1 MVSIKKLQEMT
12 AMKILLLGAQ
22 GMLGS
27 DLQPILSAKH
37 EVLGKDI
44 QDFDIT
50 DRDQVVEE
58 IAALRPDVV
67 INAAAFTDVDGCESH
82 RDTAFAV
89 NGEGAFHVA
98 LGCAHVGCKMIHF
111 STDYVFDG
119 ASPTPYPEDFP
130 AHPLNVYGKSKLQ
143 GELYVRKVLQDYLI
157 VRTAWLY
164 GRHGK
169 NFVDTILRLAG
180 ERDELRVVDDQR
192 GSPTFTRDLGHA
204 VSRLL
209 EENIRGILHVTSSD
223 SCTWFE
229 FARKIL
235 ELKKILPEKARVVP
249 ISSSELSR
257 PARRPAYSVLN
268 CSRLEQ
274 TTGLRMRIWE
284 EGLKEYLYGL

>member
-1 MVSIKKLQEMT
+1 
-12 AMKILLLGAQ
+12 MKILLLGAQ
-22 GMLGS
+22 GMLGR

-50 DRDQVVEE
+50 QRDQVAEE
-58 IAALRPDVV
+58 ITACRPDVV
-67 INAAAFTDVDGCESH
+67 INAAAFTDVDRCESD
-82 RDTAFAV
+82 REMAFSV
-89 NGEGAFHVA
+89 NGMGALHVA
-98 LGCAHVGCKMIHF
+98 LACALSGCRLIHF

-119 ASPTPYPEDFP
+119 ASRTPYPEDFP
-130 AHPLNVYGKSKLQ
+130 AHPLNVYGESKLQ
-143 GELYVRKVLQDYLI
+143 GELYVRKALKDHLI

-169 NFVDTILRLAG
+169 NFVDAILRLAG

-192 GSPTFTRDLGHA
+192 GSPTFTRELGQA
-204 VSRLL
+204 VSRLV
-209 EENIRGILHVTSSD
+209 EKNIRGILHVTNYG

-235 ELKKILPEKARVVP
+235 ELKKIMPEETRVVP
-249 ISSSELSR
+249 IPSSELSR
-257 PARRPAYSVLN
+257 PARRPAYSVLD

-274 TTGLRMRIWE
+274 TTGFRMRTWE
-284 EGLKEYLYGL
+284 EGLKEYLCGSS